1 MPSRSESVASVAH
14 GGAYLSS
21 SGRSES
27 EASPTTPV
35 SAQQLRR
42 AILTSAVGS
51 ALEYYDFA
59 IFGLATALIF
69 SHVFFA
75 TLDANA
81 GLLASFAT
89 YGVGFLAR
97 PLGGLFFGSLGDRK
111 GRKFVLLVTI
121 AIMGIS
127 TTLVGLLP
135 ATPLGAIGLVL
146 LRLAQG
152 FGAGAEQAGASTLMA
167 EVAPLRKRG
176 FFAALPFVGIFAG
189 FGIATATFSV
199 MQYFMDQA
207 TVLAWGW
214 RIPFLASVVLIGIA
228 IWIRLRLRES
238 PAFAALEGKKEV
250 VKSPMRLVIKEA
262 RRPIF
267 AAVLMRLAE
276 QGGST
281 IYTTIVI
288 AYLSGTVA
296 ARHGMAPGDLA
307 RVGTTCALIATL
319 SSVITTPLFGALSDT
334 FGRKTVYRWG
344 AIFMLLWAV
353 PAWWMIGTGTPA
365 LVAIAMFGGLAIGSN
380 SMLGAQCSHF
390 AELFGNRY
398 RYSGV
403 ALSREIGAV
412 LSGGLAPILG
422 IYLIGLAG
430 GGFWVMGVYT
440 AMLSALTLVGVALS
454 TETRGRDLTDLRDA
468 V

>member
-1 MPSRSESVASVAH
+1 MPTDHQA
-14 GGAYLSS
+14 AYAAGSS
-21 SGRSES
+21 FSAPPTSAVT
-27 EASPTTPV
+27 EAAPV
-35 SAQQLRR
+35 SPQQLRR

-69 SHVFFA
+69 SHVFFS

-111 GRKFVLLVTI
+111 GRKYVLLVTI
-121 AIMGIS
+121 AIMGVS

-135 ATPLGAIGLVL
+135 AGPAGAIGLVV
-146 LRLAQG
+146 LRLIQG

-167 EVAPLRKRG
+167 EVAPGPRRG

-189 FGIATATFSV
+189 FGIATATFSI
-199 MQYFMDQA
+199 MQHMLDQA
-207 TVLAWGW
+207 TILAWAW
-214 RIPFLASVVLIGIA
+214 RIPFLGSVVLIA
-228 IWIRLRLRES
+228 VAVWIRLRLRES
-238 PAFAALEGKKEV
+238 PTFKALEGQRSV
-250 VKSPMRLVIKEA
+250 ARSPMTLVMKEA
-262 RRPIF
+262 RRPLL
-267 AAVLMRLAE
+267 AAVLMRFAE

-288 AYLSGTVA
+288 AF
-296 ARHGMAPGDLA
+296 
-307 RVGTTCALIATL
+307 L
-319 SSVITTPLFGALSDT
+319 SSVVAPRLNLTPSDLSRIGTTGALAATLASVVTTPFFGALSDRV
-334 FGRKTVYRWG
+334 GRRTVYRWG
-344 AIFMLLWAV
+344 AIFMLLWAL
-353 PAWWMIGTGTPA
+353 PAWWMVNTGDPTWVM
-365 LVAIAMFGGLAIGSN
+365 VAMVGGLAFGSN
-380 SMLGAQCSHF
+380 SMLGAQCAHF

-403 ALSREIGAV
+403 ALSREVGAV

-422 IYLIGLAG
+422 IYLIGKAG
-430 GGFWVMGVYT
+430 GAFWVMGVYT
-440 AMLSALTLVGVALS
+440 VVLSALTLVGVALS
-454 TETRGRDLTDLRDA
+454 VETRGRDLTDLNDA
-468 V
+468 VR

>member
-1 MPSRSESVASVAH
+1 MTARYQPGAITGAAVPQASQPRDAQ
-14 GGAYLSS
+14 
-21 SGRSES
+21 
-27 EASPTTPV
+27 ASDKAPV
-35 SAQQLRR
+35 SPSQLRR
-42 AILTSAVGS
+42 AILTSSVGS

-69 SHVFFA
+69 SRVFFS
-75 TLDANA
+75 TLDASA

-127 TTLVGLLP
+127 TTLIGLLP
-135 ATPLGAIGLVL
+135 AGPLGAVGLVV
-146 LRLAQG
+146 LRLVQG

-167 EVAPLRKRG
+167 EVAPASRRG

-199 MQYFMDQA
+199 MQHLMDQE
-207 TVLAWGW
+207 TILAWGW
-214 RIPFLASVVLIGIA
+214 RIPFLASIVLIGVA
-228 IWIRLRLRES
+228 VWIRLRLRES
-238 PAFAALEGKKEV
+238 PTFVKLEGTHKV
-250 VKSPMRLVIKEA
+250 AQSPMKLVLKEA
-262 RRPIF
+262 RRPVL

-288 AYLSGTVA
+288 AFLGGTVA
-296 ARHGMAPGDLA
+296 TRLGLPPSTLTKI
-307 RVGTTCALIATL
+307 GTSAALIATL
-319 SSVITTPLFGALSDT
+319 SSVITTPMFGALSDR
-334 FGRKTVYRWG
+334 FGRKTIYRFG
-344 AIFMLLWAV
+344 AIFMLLWAF
-353 PAWWMIGTGTPA
+353 PAWWMVNTGEMMW
-365 LVAIAMFGGLAIGSN
+365 VAIAMFGGLAIGAN
-380 SMLGAQCSHF
+380 SMLGAQCAHF

-403 ALSREIGAV
+403 ALSRELGAM

-422 IYLIGLAG
+422 IYLIGVAG
-430 GGFWVMGVYT
+430 GAFWVMGAYM
-440 AMLSALTLVGVALS
+440 AALSVLTLIGVAMS

-468 V
+468 IH

>member
-1 MPSRSESVASVAH
+1 MRPDQLAADAILPSTPQQS
-14 GGAYLSS
+14 LSQ
-21 SGRSES
+21 
-27 EASPTTPV
+27 TTPV
-35 SAQQLRR
+35 SPQQLRR

-75 TLDANA
+75 TLNANA

-121 AIMGIS
+121 SIMGVS
-127 TTLVGLLP
+127 TMMVGLLP
-135 ATPLGAIGLVL
+135 AGPVGAIGLVI
-146 LRLAQG
+146 LRLLQG

-167 EVAPLRKRG
+167 EVSPTAKRG
-176 FFAALPFVGIFAG
+176 FYAALPFVGIFAG
-189 FGIATATFSV
+189 FGIATATFSLL
-199 MQYFMDQA
+199 QHLLDQS
-207 TVLAWGW
+207 VILDWAW
-214 RIPFLASVVLIGIA
+214 RLPFLASIVLICVA
-228 IWIRLRLRES
+228 VWIRLRLRES
-238 PAFAALEGKKEV
+238 PTFAALEGERQIV
-250 VKSPMRLVIKEA
+250 RSPMKLVIKEA
-262 RRPIF
+262 RRPIL

-288 AYLSGTVA
+288 AFLASVVAPRLGIPAGELS
-296 ARHGMAPGDLA
+296 RI
-307 RVGTTCALIATL
+307 GTTAALIATL
-319 SSVITTPLFGALSDT
+319 SSVVTTPFFGAMSDR
-334 FGRKTVYRWG
+334 FGRQTIYRWG
-344 AIFMLLWAV
+344 AIFMLLWAI
-353 PAWWMIGTGTPA
+353 PAWWMINTGDA
-365 LVAIAMFGGLAIGSN
+365 LWVTIAMFGGLAIGCN
-380 SMLGAQCSHF
+380 SMLGAQCAHF

-403 ALSREIGAV
+403 ALARELGAM
-412 LSGGLAPILG
+412 LSGGIAPLLG

-430 GGFWVMGVYT
+430 GAFWVMGVYT
-440 AMLSALTLVGVALS
+440 GVLSILTLIGVALS
-454 TETRGRDLTDLRDA
+454 AETRGRDLTDLRDA
-468 V
+468 IH

>member
-1 MPSRSESVASVAH
+1 MTINRDAITPVTPSPATATRPDSPDAT
-14 GGAYLSS
+14 GA
-21 SGRSES
+21 
-27 EASPTTPV
+27 APV
-35 SAQQLRR
+35 SARQLRR

-69 SHVFFA
+69 SRVFFSSF
-75 TLDANA
+75 DAHA

-111 GRKFVLLVTI
+111 GRKFVLLMTI
-121 AIMGIS
+121 AIMGVS

-135 ATPLGAIGLVL
+135 AGPLGAVGLIV
-146 LRLAQG
+146 LRLIQG

-167 EVAPLRKRG
+167 EVAPLPRRG
-176 FFAALPFVGIFAG
+176 YFAALPFVGIFAG
-189 FGIATATFSV
+189 FGIATATFSLL
-199 MQYFMDQA
+199 QHLMDNA
-207 TVLAWGW
+207 TILAWGW
-214 RIPFLASVVLIGIA
+214 RLPFLASVILIA
-228 IWIRLRLRES
+228 VAVWIRLRLRES
-238 PAFAALEGKKEV
+238 PAFAALESGHQV
-250 VKSPMRLVIKEA
+250 ARSPMRAVLRQA
-262 RRPIF
+262 RRPVA

-288 AYLSGTVA
+288 AFLGGTVA
-296 ARHGMAPGDLA
+296 TRLGLPAAQLA
-307 RVGTTCALIATL
+307 RIGTSCAMIATL
-319 SSVITTPLFGALSDT
+319 ASVITTPLFGALSDR
-334 FGRKTVYRWG
+334 FGRKTIYRAG
-344 AIFMLLWAV
+344 AIFMLLWSV
-353 PAWWMIGTGTPA
+353 PSWWMVSTGEPVW
-365 LVAIAMFGGLAIGSN
+365 VAVAMFGGLAIGAN
-380 SMLGAQCSHF
+380 SMLGAQCAHF

-430 GGFWVMGVYT
+430 GAFWVMGLYT
-440 AMLSALTLVGVALS
+440 AVLSALTLVGVAMS
-454 TETRGRDLTDLRDA
+454 TETRGRDLTDLDDA
-468 V
+468 IH

>member
-1 MPSRSESVASVAH
+1 MTSHHDALAHAGALPLDRPSDGASA
-14 GGAYLSS
+14 
-21 SGRSES
+21 
-27 EASPTTPV
+27 PV
-35 SAQQLRR
+35 SARQLRR

-69 SHVFFA
+69 SRVFFS
-75 TLDANA
+75 TLDASA

-111 GRKFVLLVTI
+111 GRKFVLLLTI
-121 AIMGIS
+121 AIMGVS

-135 ATPLGAIGLVL
+135 AGPLGAVGLVL
-146 LRLAQG
+146 LRLTQG

-167 EVAPLRKRG
+167 EVAPVKTRG

-189 FGIATATFSV
+189 FGIATATFSI
-199 MQYFMDQA
+199 MQHSMDQA
-207 TVLAWGW
+207 TLLAWGW
-214 RIPFLASVVLIGIA
+214 RIPFLASVVLIGVA

-238 PAFAALEGKKEV
+238 PTFAALEGGHKV
-250 VKSPMRLVIKEA
+250 ARSPMRLVIKDA
-262 RRPIF
+262 RRTVV

-288 AYLSGTVA
+288 AFLSGTVA
-296 ARHGMAPGDLA
+296 ARHGVPPAEMA
-307 RVGTTCALIATL
+307 RVGTSGALIATL
-319 SSVITTPLFGALSDT
+319 SSVITTPLFGALSDRL
-334 FGRKTVYRWG
+334 GRKTVYRGG
-344 AIFMLLWAV
+344 AIFMLLWAF
-353 PAWWMIGTGTPA
+353 PAWWMVSTGSFWWVA
-365 LVAIAMFGGLAIGSN
+365 LAMFGGLAIGAN
-380 SMLGAQCSHF
+380 SMLGAQCAHF

-422 IYLIGLAG
+422 IYLIGRAG
-430 GGFWVMGVYT
+430 GGFWVMGAYT
-440 AMLSALTLVGVALS
+440 AVLSALTLVGVAMS

-468 V
+468 VR

>member
-1 MPSRSESVASVAH
+1 MTARYQSGPMPGRATPQASQA
-14 GGAYLSS
+14 GDAQAGDKA
-21 SGRSES
+21 
-27 EASPTTPV
+27 PV
-35 SAQQLRR
+35 SASQLRR
-42 AILTSAVGS
+42 AILTSSVGS

-69 SHVFFA
+69 SRVFFS
-75 TLDANA
+75 TLDASA

-127 TTLVGLLP
+127 TTLIGLLP
-135 ATPLGAIGLVL
+135 AGPLGAVGLVI
-146 LRLAQG
+146 LRLVQG

-167 EVAPLRKRG
+167 EVAPASRRG

-189 FGIATATFSV
+189 FGIATATFSL
-199 MQYFMDQA
+199 MQHVMDQE
-207 TVLAWGW
+207 TILAWGW
-214 RIPFLASVVLIGIA
+214 RIPFLASIVLIGVA
-228 IWIRLRLRES
+228 VWIRLRLRES
-238 PAFAALEGKKEV
+238 PTFVKLEGTHKV
-250 VKSPMRLVIKEA
+250 AQSPMKLVLKEA
-262 RRPIF
+262 RRPVL

-288 AYLSGTVA
+288 AFLGGTVA
-296 ARHGMAPGDLA
+296 TRLGVPASSLTKI
-307 RVGTTCALIATL
+307 GTSAALIATL
-319 SSVITTPLFGALSDT
+319 SSVITTPMFGALSDRY
-334 FGRKTVYRWG
+334 GRKTIYRFG
-344 AIFMLLWAV
+344 AIFMLLWAF
-353 PAWWMIGTGTPA
+353 PAWWMVNTGEMMW
-365 LVAIAMFGGLAIGSN
+365 VAIAMFGGLAIGAN
-380 SMLGAQCSHF
+380 SMLGAQCAHF

-403 ALSREIGAV
+403 ALSRELGAM

-422 IYLIGLAG
+422 IYLIGVAG
-430 GGFWVMGVYT
+430 GAFWVMGAYM
-440 AMLSALTLVGVALS
+440 AALSALTLVGVAMS
-454 TETRGRDLTDLRDA
+454 TETRGRDLSDLRDA
-468 V
+468 IH